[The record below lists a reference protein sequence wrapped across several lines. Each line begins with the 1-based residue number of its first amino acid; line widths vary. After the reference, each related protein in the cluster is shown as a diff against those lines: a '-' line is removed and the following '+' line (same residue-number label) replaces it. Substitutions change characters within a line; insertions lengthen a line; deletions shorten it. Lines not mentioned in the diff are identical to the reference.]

1 MALEQPLVMNVRPI
15 RLFNKYPL
23 IGGGTMSPK
32 LYSAGFKI
40 FILLLGIYI
49 IITVTPIYLPIII
62 SIILAFILNPLVN
75 FFCRL
80 RFGSSKLHIN
90 RSIAVL
96 LSFLCTALLVLIMGT
111 FVLLPF
117 IHEFD
122 KFMMDLPALIMRI
135 QNITTNLQRQA
146 SMLELPPNINT
157 IIEQTIASAASFSA
171 DLARRILQAFFGFA
185 SSIVQLV
192 VVPVLTYYFLRDW
205 RILKEQIVIM
215 FAAEFHSKVH
225 KVIEEMAIVV
235 SAYIRGQA
243 IISIIIGFIVFSGMY
258 LSGVGYPLV
267 LGLLAACTETIPIV
281 GPIVGSIPAIMLAYL
296 VSPSLSFK
304 VILFYIIVHQL
315 ENHIIVPNIMGHT
328 INLHPV
334 VVIIS
339 LLIGYQLLGI
349 VGMMVAVPVTALLR
363 VLIKNLWIT
372 IER

>member
-1 MALEQPLVMNVRPI
+1 
-15 RLFNKYPL
+15 
-23 IGGGTMSPK
+23 MSPK
-32 LYSAGFKI
+32 VYNTGFKI
-40 FILLLGIYI
+40 IILLLAIYVI
-49 IITVTPIYLPIII
+49 VTVTPIYLPIIT
-62 SIILAFILNPLVN
+62 SIVLAFILNPLVN

-80 RFGSSKLHIN
+80 NFGSTGLRIN
-90 RSIAVL
+90 RGIAVL
-96 LSFLCTALLVLIMGT
+96 LSFLCTALLLLIMGT
-111 FVLLPF
+111 FILLPF
-117 IHEFD
+117 MNEFD
-122 KFMMDLPALIMRI
+122 KFVKDLPALILRI
-135 QNITTNLQRQA
+135 QSITINIQQRA
-146 SMLELPPNINT
+146 SMLELPSNINT
-157 IIEQTIASAASFSA
+157 LIAQGISSAASFSA
-171 DLARRILQAFFGFA
+171 DLVRRILQAIFGFA

-205 RILKEQIVIM
+205 RILKDQIIGL
-215 FAAEFHSKVH
+215 FAAEFRSTVG

-243 IISIIIGFIVFSGMY
+243 LISVIIGFIVFGGMY

-267 LGLLAACTETIPIV
+267 LGLLAACTETIPII
-281 GPIVGSIPAIMLAYL
+281 GPIVGSVPAIMLAYL
-296 VSPSLSFK
+296 ISPSLAFK

-363 VLIKNLWIT
+363 VLIKHSWIT
-372 IER
+372 TER

>member
-1 MALEQPLVMNVRPI
+1 M
-15 RLFNKYPL
+15 
-23 IGGGTMSPK
+23 
-32 LYSAGFKI
+32 
-40 FILLLGIYI
+40 LGIYI

-62 SIILAFILNPLVN
+62 SVILAFILNPLVN

-80 RFGSSKLHIN
+80 SFGSSGLHIS
-90 RSIAVL
+90 RGIAVL
-96 LSFLCTALLVLIMGT
+96 LSFLCTALLLLIMGT

-122 KFMMDLPALIMRI
+122 KFMMDLPALIGRI
-135 QNITTNLQRQA
+135 QDITSNIQYRA
-146 SMLELPPNINT
+146 SMLELPSNINT
-157 IIEQTIASAASFSA
+157 IIEQAIASAASFSA

-205 RILKEQIVIM
+205 RILKDQIIM
-215 FAAEFHSKVH
+215 LFAAESHSKVR
-225 KVIEEMAIVV
+225 KIIEEMAIVV

-243 IISIIIGFIVFSGMY
+243 IISVIIGLIVFSGMY

-267 LGLLAACTETIPIV
+267 LGLLAAGTETIPIV
-281 GPIVGSIPAIMLAYL
+281 GPIIGSIPAIMLAYL
-296 VSPSLSFK
+296 VSPSLAFK
-304 VILFYIIVHQL
+304 VIVFYIIVHQL

-339 LLIGYQLLGI
+339 LLIGYQLFGI
-349 VGMMVAVPVTALLR
+349 VGMMVAVPLTALLR
-363 VLIKNLWIT
+363 VLIKYSWIT
-372 IER
+372 TER

>member
-1 MALEQPLVMNVRPI
+1 ML
-15 RLFNKYPL
+15 
-23 IGGGTMSPK
+23 PK
-32 LYSAGFKI
+32 LYSAGFKVL
-40 FILLLGIYI
+40 ILLLGLYI
-49 IITVTPIYLPIII
+49 IMTVTPIYLPIII
-62 SIILAFILNPLVN
+62 SIILAFVLNPLVN
-75 FFCRL
+75 FFCSL
-80 RFGSSKLHIN
+80 GFGTKKLYIN
-90 RSIAVL
+90 RGIAVL
-96 LSFLCTALLVLIMGT
+96 LSFLCTALLLLIMGM
-111 FVLLPF
+111 FVLLPI

-122 KFMMDLPALIMRI
+122 KFMMDLPALILRI
-135 QNITTNLQRQA
+135 QNVTINIQYRA
-146 SMLELPPNINT
+146 SLLELPSNINT
-157 IIEQTIASAASFSA
+157 IIEQAIASAASFSA

-205 RILKEQIVIM
+205 RILKDQIIM
-215 FAAEFHSKVH
+215 LFAAESHSKVG

-258 LSGVGYPLV
+258 LSGVSYPLV

-296 VSPSLSFK
+296 VLPSLALK
-304 VILFYIIVHQL
+304 VIVFYIIVHQL

-328 INLHPV
+328 IHLHPV

-372 IER
+372 TER

>member
-1 MALEQPLVMNVRPI
+1 ML
-15 RLFNKYPL
+15 
-23 IGGGTMSPK
+23 PK
-32 LYSAGFKI
+32 LYGVGFKVI
-40 FILLLGIYI
+40 ILMLALYI
-49 IITVTPIYLPIII
+49 IITVTPIYLPIIT

-75 FFCRL
+75 FFCSL
-80 RFGSSKLHIN
+80 RFGTTKLHIN

-96 LSFLCTALLVLIMGT
+96 LSFLCTALLLLIMGT
-111 FVLLPF
+111 FVLLPI

-122 KFMMDLPALIMRI
+122 KFIMDLPALIARI
-135 QNITTNLQRQA
+135 QDVSFNIQQRA

-171 DLARRILQAFFGFA
+171 DLARRILQAFLGFA
-185 SSIVQLV
+185 SSIIQLI

-205 RILKEQIVIM
+205 RILKEQIVM
-215 FAAEFHSKVH
+215 LFAIESHSKVRTI
-225 KVIEEMAIVV
+225 IEEMALVV

-243 IISIIIGFIVFSGMY
+243 IISIIIGFIVFCGMY

-296 VSPSLSFK
+296 VSPPLALK
-304 VILFYIIVHQL
+304 VIVFYIFVHQL

-328 INLHPV
+328 IHLHPV

-339 LLIGYQLLGI
+339 LLIGFQLLGI
-349 VGMMVAVPVTALLR
+349 VGMMVAVPLTALLR
-363 VLIKNLWIT
+363 VLIKHSWIT
-372 IER
+372 TER

>member
-1 MALEQPLVMNVRPI
+1 MGDDVMSSKIYN
-15 RLFNKYPL
+15 
-23 IGGGTMSPK
+23 T
-32 LYSAGFKI
+32 GFKVI
-40 FILLLGIYI
+40 ILLLGLYI

-80 RFGSSKLHIN
+80 SFGATRLHIN
-90 RSIAVL
+90 RGIAVL
-96 LSFLCTALLVLIMGT
+96 LSFLCTALLFLIMGT
-111 FVLLPF
+111 FVLLPI

-122 KFMMDLPALIMRI
+122 RFMMDLPTLILRI
-135 QNITTNLQRQA
+135 QYISINIQQRA
-146 SMLELPPNINT
+146 SMLELPSNINT
-157 IIEQTIASAASFSA
+157 IIEQAIASAASFSA

-205 RILKEQIVIM
+205 HLLKDQIIM
-215 FAAEFHSKVH
+215 LFASESHSKVS
-225 KVIEEMAIVV
+225 KVIDEMGIVV

-243 IISIIIGFIVFSGMY
+243 IISVIIGLIVFSGMY

-267 LGLLAACTETIPIV
+267 LGLLAAGTETIPIV
-281 GPIVGSIPAIMLAYL
+281 GPIIGSIPAIMLAYL
-296 VSPSLSFK
+296 VSPSLALK
-304 VILFYIIVHQL
+304 VIMFYIIVHQL

-339 LLIGYQLLGI
+339 LLIGFQLFGI
-349 VGMMVAVPVTALLR
+349 VGMMVAVPLTALLR
-363 VLIKNLWIT
+363 VLIKHSWIT
-372 IER
+372 TER

>member
-1 MALEQPLVMNVRPI
+1 
-15 RLFNKYPL
+15 
-23 IGGGTMSPK
+23 MSPK
-32 LYSAGFKI
+32 IYSTGFKI
-40 FILLLGIYI
+40 IILALGIYVI
-49 IITVTPIYLPIII
+49 VTVTPIYLPIII

-75 FFCRL
+75 FLCSL
-80 RFGSSKLHIN
+80 RFGSTGLHID

-96 LSFLCTALLVLIMGT
+96 LSFLGTALLLLIMGT
-111 FVLLPF
+111 FILLPF
-117 IHEFD
+117 MHEFD
-122 KFMMDLPALIMRI
+122 KFMMDLPALIVRI
-135 QNITTNLQRQA
+135 QNVTINIQQRA
-146 SMLELPPNINT
+146 SMLELPPNVNT
-157 IIEQTIASAASFSA
+157 IIEQAIASAASFSA

-192 VVPVLTYYFLRDW
+192 VVPVLTYYFLKDW
-205 RILKEQIVIM
+205 RVLKQQIIGL
-215 FAAEFHSKVH
+215 FAVEFRSTVG

-235 SAYIRGQA
+235 SSYIRGQV
-243 IISIIIGFIVFSGMY
+243 IISIVIGFIVFGGMY

-267 LGLLAACTETIPIV
+267 LGLLAACTETIPII
-281 GPIVGSIPAIMLAYL
+281 GPIVGSVPAIMLAYL
-296 VSPSLSFK
+296 ISPSLAFK

-363 VLIKNLWIT
+363 VLIKYSWIT
-372 IER
+372 TER

>member
-1 MALEQPLVMNVRPI
+1 
-15 RLFNKYPL
+15 
-23 IGGGTMSPK
+23 MSPK

-349 VGMMVAVPVTALLR
+349 AGMMVAVPVTALLR